1 MLISRSVGQ
10 FDALSV
16 SLSVSHK
23 VIRATNSQVI
33 VNRTSK
39 FKSLFI
45 LSWFLPLLLA
55 TIKRSLKLRIFFVI
69 PCNIELYNLVFRFIL
84 LAQTWNTELLYFTR
98 LKSREFEEPGWLT
111 CANATQSEFK
121 WIKPYITGWLWEL
134 SAWLA
139 ALYFKVR
146 TSHLI
151 SWTVFLNDGSSFK
164 QLQNIDQK

>member
-1 MLISRSVGQ
+1 MLISRSVSLTP
-10 FDALSV
+10 ALSV

-23 VIRATNSQVI
+23 VIKATNSQAI

-39 FKSLFI
+39 FKSLII

-69 PCNIELYNLVFRFIL
+69 PCNIELCNLVFRFIL

-111 CANATQSEFK
+111 CANAN
-121 WIKPYITGWLWEL
+121 YITGWLWEL
-134 SAWLA
+134 STWLA
-139 ALYFKVR
+139 TLYFKVR

-151 SWTVFLNDGSSFK
+151 SWTAFLNDGSSIK